1 MNMIILVEII
11 NVTKINID
19 VQEVI
24 KKRLGAFYI
33 FIAFFKVTYKFISDT
48 FINNVRIEI
57 A

>member
-1 MNMIILVEII
+1 M
-11 NVTKINID
+11 D